1 MKKKV
6 IGILVC
12 MMMLAMIPLAAGL
25 DVEKQLPEKD
35 TTGGLDKTLIRGIVL
50 FPRSSMGGDFKFFAV
65 RVHYTTISLGGI
77 KSGTILLQRISLP
90 EIPTG
95 IVGNFYLMG
104 SFRGNLD
111 AYT

>member
-12 MMMLAMIPLAAGL
+12 VMVLAMMPMAAGL
-25 DVEKQLPEKD
+25 GVEKESSV
-35 TTGGLDKTLIRGIVL
+35 TGPTQYLDKTLIRGIVL
-50 FPRSSMGGDFKFFAV
+50 FPRSSIGGDFKFFAV
-65 RVHYTTISLGGI
+65 RLHYTTISLGGI
-77 KSGTILLQRISLP
+77 KCGTILLRSITLP
-90 EIPTG
+90 DIPTG
-95 IVGNFYLMG
+95 FVGNFYLMG